1 MDNQYKGGRNSSRPH
16 SGGRRPAGRGGASR
30 PFSSN
35 AQRGSRGSSN
45 YSGGMNTDDIGDT
58 IITVGT
64 DTSDAPDTK
73 SKDSSGSFDR
83 PKYASDRARSSYT
96 GGARRGSSSS
106 EGGDRSRAWSSSSS
120 ARGGSSSPRSGG
132 SRFGG
137 GSRGGS
143 SSRGGDYGGS
153 RGGSRSG
160 GGGGRGGGRRFKAP
174 EIDIERFIEKSTRE
188 IGEQRALAALMPAH
202 VVTNDFNA
210 LITNPKLRAQ
220 VAEKGY
226 VTPTPIQDKAIPHVR
241 DRKDIVGIA
250 NTGTGKT
257 AAFLLPL
264 IDRALVHEHERT
276 LIVVPT
282 RELAT
287 QIGDEFRGFSRGLGI
302 SAAVVIGGA
311 NIRPQITSV
320 RNARFVIGTPGRLKD
335 LIERRALD
343 MKSFTAIVLD
353 EADRMLDMGFIPD
366 IRFLMERMHHDR
378 HSLCFSATMPPEIER
393 LINEFLKDPISVSTK
408 TGTTSHSIEQSV
420 IRITEGSSKLAL
432 LEEILRGPEFDK
444 VIVFGETKHGV
455 ERLSKQLAL
464 RGVRAESIHGNKSSN
479 QRKRSLDAFK
489 SGRVRVLVATDVAAR
504 GLDITD
510 VSHVINFDVPHS
522 YEDYVHRIGRTGR
535 AGATGKAVT
544 FVGGSSH

>member
-1 MDNQYKGGRNSSRPH
+1 MDNQYTGGRASSRPR
-16 SGGRRPAGRGGASR
+16 SAGGYRPGGNRRSPSAGRGG
-30 PFSSN
+30 
-35 AQRGSRGSSN
+35 RGQSH
-45 YSGGMNTDDIGDT
+45 SGGGGYTGGRMNTDDIGDT

-64 DTSDAPDTK
+64 DTDGSTASAPRST
-73 SKDSSGSFDR
+73 SGGYSR
-83 PKYASDRARSSYT
+83 PQYSGNAARGGSSYR
-96 GGARRGSSSS
+96 GGSSSQ
-106 EGGDRSRAWSSSSS
+106 GGSRTRAWSSSD
-120 ARGGSSSPRSGG
+120 RGGSTGRSGG

-137 GSRGGS
+137 GRSNDSRRGS
-143 SSRGGDYGGS
+143 SDFGGS
-153 RGGSRSG
+153 RGGSR
-160 GGGGRGGGRRFKAP
+160 GGGRGGGRRFKAP
-174 EIDIERFIEKSTRE
+174 DIDIERFIDKSKRE
-188 IGEQRALAALMPAH
+188 ISEQKALAANMPPE
-202 VVTNDFNA
+202 VVTNDFNS
-210 LITNPKLRAQ
+210 LITHPKLRAQ

-226 VTPTPIQDKAIPHVR
+226 TTPTPIQDKAIPHVR
-241 DRKDIVGIA
+241 ERKDIVGIA

-264 IDRALVHEHERT
+264 IDRALVHTSERT

-302 SAAVVIGGA
+302 TAAVVIGGA
-311 NIRPQITSV
+311 NIRPQISSV
-320 RNARFVIGTPGRLKD
+320 RSARFVIGTPGRLKD

-366 IRFLMERMHHDR
+366 IRFLMERMHHER

-393 LINEFLKDPISVSTK
+393 LVNEFLKDPISVSTK
-408 TGTTSHSIEQSV
+408 TGTTSHSVEQSV
-420 IRITEGSSKLAL
+420 IRITEGNSKLAL
-432 LEEILRGPEFDK
+432 LEELLRDQSLEK

-455 ERLSKQLAL
+455 ERLSKQLNM
-464 RGVRAESIHGNKSSN
+464 RGLRAESIHGNKSSN

-489 SGRVRVLVATDVAAR
+489 AGKARVLVATDVAAR

-535 AGATGKAVT
+535 GGKEGKAVT
-544 FVGGSSH
+544 FVGGDNR

>member
-1 MDNQYKGGRNSSRPH
+1 MDNQYKGGRNSSRSH
-16 SGGRRPAGRGGASR
+16 SGGRRPAGRGSAPARPHTGASR
-30 PFSSN
+30 GR
-35 AQRGSRGSSN
+35 RGGS
-45 YSGGMNTDDIGDT
+45 YSGGMNTDDISDT

-64 DTSDAPDTK
+64 DTSDAPETPK
-73 SKDSSGSFDR
+73 TSSGSFER
-83 PKYASDRARSSYT
+83 PKYASDSARAPYRSNGGSSRSGGSSYQ
-96 GGARRGSSSS
+96 GNNN
-106 EGGDRSRAWSSSSS
+106 RSRAWSSSSD
-120 ARGGSSSPRSGG
+120 RGGSRSGGG

-143 SSRGGDYGGS
+143 SRGGSDYGGS

-174 EIDIERFIEKSTRE
+174 DIDIERFIDKSTRE
-188 IGEQRALAALMPAH
+188 IGEQKALAALMPAH

-210 LITNPKLRAQ
+210 LITHPKLRAQ

-226 VTPTPIQDKAIPHVR
+226 ITPTPIQDKAIPHVR
-241 DRKDIVGIA
+241 ERKDIVGIA

-287 QIGDEFRGFSRGLGI
+287 QIGDEFRGFARGLGI
-302 SAAVVIGGA
+302 NAAVVIGGA
-311 NIRPQITSV
+311 NIRPQISSV
-320 RNARFVIGTPGRLKD
+320 RGARFVIGTPGRLKD

-366 IRFLMERMHHDR
+366 IRFLMERMHHER

-420 IRITEGSSKLAL
+420 VRITEGSSKLAL
-432 LEEILRGPEFDK
+432 LEELLRGAEFEK

-455 ERLSKQLAL
+455 ERLAKQLAL
-464 RGVRAESIHGNKSSN
+464 RGFRADSIHGNKSSN

-489 SGRVRVLVATDVAAR
+489 AGRVKILVATDVAAR

-535 AGATGKAVT
+535 GGATGKAVT
-544 FVGGSSH
+544 FVGGSNH